1 MFYVH
6 GDRIVFLAASL
17 CKRRKCLFLFC
28 TPSRITHKDTDKKN
42 MKTDYKKLWKILI
55 DREMSKSDLRRMTG
69 MSSTTMA
76 KLGKSEMVSMELLKK
91 ICEVLECNIGDIMDF
106 LPEKETSKQQSCNPK
121 MQ

>member
-1 MFYVH
+1 
-6 GDRIVFLAASL
+6 
-17 CKRRKCLFLFC
+17 
-28 TPSRITHKDTDKKN
+28 

-55 DREMSKSDLRRMTG
+55 DKEMSKSDLRRLTG

-106 LPEKETSKQQSCNPK
+106 LPEKETSKRQRGKPEKQ
-121 MQ
+121 